1 MASMV
6 RNLHQLRQFTAYG
19 LILMLTFSPLIASA
33 EEPPGGGGGG
43 AGGSGAEPEEL
54 ALMIIGGLSLA
65 FIAWRQRRPV
75 TETTP

>member
-1 MASMV
+1 MASMI
-6 RNLHQLRQFTAYG
+6 RKLSQLRQLMAYS
-19 LILMLTFSPLIASA
+19 LILTLTAAPFAARA

-54 ALMIIGGLSLA
+54 ALMIVGGLSLA
-65 FIAWRQRRPV
+65 FIAWRQRRQA